1 MRMGLFDQPW
11 HIIILLLVV
20 LLLFGS
26 SRLPGAA
33 KALGESMNIFKKS
46 MKHDDKVPDDG
57 SNFTQAT
64 VLPQSQ
70 PAPPAPQIP
79 ASQPSPAHQA
89 QIDELQRHA
98 RQAEREAGDFERDA
112 VPEEANLIVREAVQR
127 DYHRGPRT
135 G

>member
-1 MRMGLFDQPW
+1 MGLFDQPW

-46 MKHDDKVPDDG
+46 MKHDDKLPDSD
-57 SNFTQAT
+57 SPNFTQAT

-70 PAPPAPQIP
+70 PAPPAQQIP

-89 QIDELQRHA
+89 QIDELQRQVA
-98 RQAEREAGDFERDA
+98 DLQRSGAGNGSSSVSDSTA
-112 VPEEANLIVREAVQR
+112 SSPSN
-127 DYHRGPRT
+127 
-135 G
+135 